1 MATFLTYDGTELSY
15 RSEGEGDP
23 LICLPGGPMRASAY
37 LGDLG
42 GLSRYRRLIVLD
54 ARGTGASAT
63 PVDTATYRCDRQVDD
78 VEALRVHLGLD
89 RIDVLAHSAAA
100 DLAVMYAARRPHRV
114 RSLILVTPGTRAV
127 GLPITDG
134 DRREAAGLR
143 SREPWFGPGRA
154 ALDEIAAGRD
164 PREVWEAV
172 RPFMYGRWDDAARAH
187 APEEDEQ
194 SDLAVARAFYADGA
208 FDPAATRAAPADA
221 DAPVLVLAGELDGCP
236 RPAKAAEIATLF
248 PAARTVIQP
257 GAGHRPWL
265 DDPGA
270 FTRTVAAFLDA
281 GVHSVTAQGVT
292 LAYRVWGREDAP
304 PVVLAHGRGGDSSDW
319 TRVAE
324 ELAATRRVY
333 APDFRGHGLSD
344 WPGSY
349 GFETFRD
356 DLSLFVTA
364 LGLAP
369 VDIVGHSMGGA
380 AALLL
385 AERRP
390 ELVARLVVEDA
401 PPLLPLDPPRPPA
414 VRGEEPL
421 GFDWPVVPATD
432 RELNEPDPA
441 WWEELKDITSP
452 TLVIGG
458 GPTSHVP
465 QNQLAELAGRIPGGR
480 LVTIDAGHLV
490 HESRPEDFMT
500 ALKEF
505 GI

>member
-1 MATFLTYDGTELSY
+1 V
-15 RSEGEGDP
+15 
-23 LICLPGGPMRASAY
+23 GG
-37 LGDLG
+37 
-42 GLSRYRRLIVLD
+42 
-54 ARGTGASAT
+54 
-63 PVDTATYRCDRQVDD
+63 RQ
-78 VEALRVHLGLD
+78 AIH
-89 RIDVLAHSAAA
+89 
-100 DLAVMYAARRPHRV
+100 
-114 RSLILVTPGTRAV
+114 
-127 GLPITDG
+127 
-134 DRREAAGLR
+134 
-143 SREPWFGPGRA
+143 
-154 ALDEIAAGRD
+154 
-164 PREVWEAV
+164 V
-172 RPFMYGRWDDAARAH
+172 RPLGRRGRAH
-187 APEEDEQ
+187 AAEEDEQ

-208 FDPAATRAAPADA
+208 FDPAATRAAPADV
-221 DAPVLVLAGELDGCP
+221 DAPALVLAGELDGGP
-236 RPAKAAEIATLF
+236 RPAKAAELAALF

-257 GAGHRPWL
+257 GVGHCPWL

-333 APDFRGHGLSD
+333 APDFRVHGLSD
-344 WPGSY
+344 WPGGY

-364 LGLAP
+364 LALAP

-441 WWEELKDITSP
+441 WWEELTAITSP

-465 QNQLAELAGRIPGGR
+465 QTRLAELAGRIPGGR

-490 HESRPEDFMT
+490 HESRPEDFLT